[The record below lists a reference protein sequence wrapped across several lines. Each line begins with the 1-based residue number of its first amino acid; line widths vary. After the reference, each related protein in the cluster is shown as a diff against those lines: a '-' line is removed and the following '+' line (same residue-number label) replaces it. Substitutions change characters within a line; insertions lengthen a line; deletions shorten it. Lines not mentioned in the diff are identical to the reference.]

1 MDSPLSLR
9 VLLADDNPDTLL
21 TLSVW
26 LKQDGHIV
34 RTVHDG
40 RHVMSAVREFQP
52 NVCILDIQMPGAS
65 GFAIADQMREM
76 YGSLRPFMIA
86 ISGRYYEARDRLSAM
101 GVGFD
106 HFLEKPAD
114 PRELSYLLGGVSQR
128 LAA

>member
-26 LKQDGHIV
+26 LEQDGHIV

-40 RHVMSAVREFQP
+40 GHVMPAVREFRP

-65 GFAIADQMREM
+65 GL
-76 YGSLRPFMIA
+76 G
-86 ISGRYYEARDRLSAM
+86 AM

-114 PRELSYLLGGVSQR
+114 PRELSHLLGGVSQR